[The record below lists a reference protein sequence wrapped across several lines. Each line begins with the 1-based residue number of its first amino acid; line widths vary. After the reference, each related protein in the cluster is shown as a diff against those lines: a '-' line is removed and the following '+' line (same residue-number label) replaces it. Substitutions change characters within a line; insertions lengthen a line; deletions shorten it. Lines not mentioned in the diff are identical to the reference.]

1 MASGK
6 LIVWLLVGIGG
17 SIFLLSLYLYIEAT
31 IESRAERRE
40 KIREEQSLKDHKLQ
54 KVSTEK
60 ERKL

>member
-6 LIVWLLVGIGG
+6 LIVWLLVGIEG

-40 KIREEQSLKDHKLQ
+40 KRVKK
-54 KVSTEK
+54 
-60 ERKL
+60 R